1 MIYLG
6 HVTSISLLGERS
18 LVQRMGVRAESWER
32 EGEGEEGRGR
42 PGGKGKG
49 EGRSTKLYD
58 TRLLV

>member
-32 EGEGEEGRGR
+32 EGEGEGEEERGR
-42 PGGKGKG
+42 PRRKGKG
-49 EGRSTKLYD
+49 RRKENK
-58 TRLLV
+58 VV